1 MSEVAAVAFD
11 LDGVLIESEQTWDDA
26 RRAVVSETGG
36 HWVASATPD
45 MMGMSAPEWSRYM
58 HDTLGVPL
66 GEADIDQRVVQR
78 VLDAYARALPVLPGA
93 AAAVSRLAARWPLA
107 LASSSNRIVI
117 EAALRGV
124 HLEHAFSA
132 VVSSEEVPRGK
143 PAPDVY
149 LEAARQLGVRADQTV
164 AVEDSANGIRSAV
177 SAGMRVV
184 AIPNREFP
192 PPSSVLS
199 TASVV
204 LASLD
209 ALTATVVESTASPR
223 GVHAAG
229 DTRRDPPDAG

>member
-11 LDGVLIESEQTWDDA
+11 LDGVLIESEQTWDNA

-36 HWVASATPD
+36 HWVASATRD

-58 HDTLGVPL
+58 HDTLRVPL
-66 GEADIDQRVVQR
+66 GDADINERVVQR
-78 VLDAYARALPVLPGA
+78 VLIAYGSALPVLPGA

-117 EAALRGV
+117 EAALRGL
-124 HLEHAFSA
+124 HLEHAFRA

-149 LEAARQLGVRADQTV
+149 LAAAHQLGVRADQMV

-177 SAGMRVV
+177 SAGMHVV

-192 PPSSVLS
+192 PPAVVLS
-199 TASVV
+199 TASVG

-209 ALTATVVESTASPR
+209 ELTATVVESAASAPAE
-223 GVHAAG
+223 HAAG
-229 DTRRDPPDAG
+229 DRRRDPPDAG

>member
-1 MSEVAAVAFD
+1 MSDVAAVAFD
-11 LDGVLIESEQTWDDA
+11 LDGVLIESEQTWDTA

-36 HWVASATPD
+36 HWVASATRD

-58 HDTLGVPL
+58 RDTLGVPL
-66 GEADIDQRVVQR
+66 SEADIDQRVVQR
-78 VLDAYARALPVLPGA
+78 VLSAYAHALPVLPGA

-107 LASSSNRIVI
+107 LASSSNRVVI
-117 EAALRGV
+117 EAALRGL
-124 HLEHAFSA
+124 HLEHAFRA

-149 LEAARQLGVRADQTV
+149 LEAAEQMGVRADQVV

-192 PPSSVLS
+192 PPPPVLS

-204 LASLD
+204 VASLD
-209 ALTATVVESTASPR
+209 ELTPTIIEAIP
-223 GVHAAG
+223 AA
-229 DTRRDPPDAG
+229 PA